1 VVRINPDTIRQPAF
15 VLAEMYKP
23 GRSVWH
29 THRRAQLAYV
39 SDGVLTV
46 RTEQGLWVVPPQRA
60 VWVLPGVRHNASS
73 AGPYSLC
80 TLYIEPKLVK
90 LPPRCSVVTIEPLVR
105 ELLVAA
111 GRFGHRYQ
119 KGSAEAR
126 LIRVVLDRLPTLP
139 ITSLSLP
146 EPSDQRLRRITR
158 VLQAQP
164 SDARPLP
171 QLSRACGM
179 SYRTV
184 ERLFHRELGLT
195 FREWRRHLRLLT
207 ALERLAAGE
216 SVTNVAMDVGYA
228 DVSAFIAM
236 FKSALGLTPGQY
248 FRPNAQC
255 LPITQ

>member
-1 VVRINPDTIRQPAF
+1 
-15 VLAEMYKP
+15 MYKP

-90 LPPRCSVVTIEPLVR
+90 LPPRCSVVAIEPLVR

-171 QLSRACGM
+171 QLSAR
-179 SYRTV
+179 
-184 ERLFHRELGLT
+184 
-195 FREWRRHLRLLT
+195 
-207 ALERLAAGE
+207 
-216 SVTNVAMDVGYA
+216 VA
-228 DVSAFIAM
+228 
-236 FKSALGLTPGQY
+236 
-248 FRPNAQC
+248 
-255 LPITQ
+255 